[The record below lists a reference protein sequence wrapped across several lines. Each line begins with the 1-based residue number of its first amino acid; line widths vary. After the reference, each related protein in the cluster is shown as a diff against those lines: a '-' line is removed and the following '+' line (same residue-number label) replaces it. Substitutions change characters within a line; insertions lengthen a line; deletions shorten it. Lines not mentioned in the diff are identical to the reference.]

1 MREKEGGGEREPEG
15 LRKEEKTRETDGI
28 GRMAKE
34 ESIAVTEIGVEGVGR
49 RHVATEQ
56 GGGWGIVGEILT
68 GEKIERVDTEGR
80 IDVERRFAQSHHPEG
95 QRVRSLRLRLRRAHS
110 CLLSPSSYFTPFPCI
125 KSV

>member
-56 GGGWGIVGEILT
+56 GGG
-68 GEKIERVDTEGR
+68 
-80 IDVERRFAQSHHPEG
+80 
-95 QRVRSLRLRLRRAHS
+95 
-110 CLLSPSSYFTPFPCI
+110 
-125 KSV
+125 